1 MQVCC
6 CRMFP
11 TLLQHTKYF
20 MSYYITSKKNEEYWQ
35 AIHEKGKLRAF
46 LKDPLLNGLE
56 ITQLDQKP
64 AKNNVGAAEGTHL
77 KDNNKLGLV
86 DSPGCNR
93 CQQ

>member
-1 MQVCC
+1 
-6 CRMFP
+6 
-11 TLLQHTKYF
+11 
-20 MSYYITSKKNEEYWQ
+20 MSYYITSKKNEYWQ